1 VPTALSRTSCSSP
14 ECPETTDGDEEGEAE
29 AVAAEEDAVE
39 ETVGETTGIRI
50 EGHED
55 RDVAVEEGPG
65 DRRVEGMAVDR
76 EAVMEDP
83 EGHAVTAD
91 LEEVVADDSDP
102 QWAADMEAED
112 GEEDLGEV
120 TMDHLAHAVAA
131 DEAAEDTDINLSVM
145 ASMEDVPGGIGGVV
159 AMERG
164 IAAIGGHLKSAK
176 KKEN

>member
-1 VPTALSRTSCSSP
+1 M
-14 ECPETTDGDEEGEAE
+14 
-29 AVAAEEDAVE
+29 E

-102 QWAADMEAED
+102 RWAADMEAED

-131 DEAAEDTDINLSVM
+131 DEAEDTDINLSVM

-176 KKEN
+176 KKENLKKAKRDLIPPDFTQIRMAISFDGPFQVRASRGMGF